1 MHKLTQAHR
10 YHLPIFSLLI
20 VGVLFI
26 LAACGG
32 STTTGTT
39 TSSNP
44 TATPTATV
52 AAPSPTPTTAPT
64 VTGKTMTVTI
74 TTDSSGSFT
83 FSPKTLTISV
93 GTTVVWKNMTG
104 APHTVTS
111 DDGSSFNSGVAN
123 PIAAQGG
130 TYQFTFTKAG
140 TFSYHCSIHPFM
152 KATIT
157 VQ

>member
-1 MHKLTQAHR
+1 MHKLTPAQR
-10 YHLPIFSLLI
+10 YHLPMLSLLI

-52 AAPSPTPTTAPT
+52 AVPSSTATTAPT
-64 VTGKTMTVTI
+64 TTANTMTVTI
-74 TTDSSGSFT
+74 TTDSTGTFT
-83 FSPKTLTISV
+83 FSPKTLTIPV
-93 GTTVVWKNMTG
+93 GTIVVWKNMTG

-111 DDGSSFNSGVAN
+111 DDGSSFDSGVAN
-123 PIAAQGG
+123 PIAPQGG